1 MALIKKNKP
10 YNFNQVSINT
20 YLMDMKGDTVIHVLQ
35 NVRTKCSQLSCS
47 NDIFIKLK
55 LLHLVFNEIPQLL
68 KNAWMI
74 QMLLEDFDS
83 ASLFSFSKFPWM
95 VLQQPLLLH
104 CFVAQLSKDLAH
116 SADHPILSQK
126 TVYHQDGQGHLP

>member
-1 MALIKKNKP
+1 
-10 YNFNQVSINT
+10 
-20 YLMDMKGDTVIHVLQ
+20 MDMKGDTVIHVLQ

-74 QMLLEDFDS
+74 WTLLEDFDS
-83 ASLFSFSKFPWM
+83 ASLFRFSKFPWM
-95 VLQQPLLLH
+95 VLQQPLSLC
-104 CFVAQLSKDLAH
+104 CFVANFRKTSLNQQTIQFFHRKLFTIRMDKVICHKHLWH
-116 SADHPILSQK
+116 RRSASLYIRSR
-126 TVYHQDGQGHLP
+126 